1 MYNTI
6 SLMAITNFFSDYLI
20 WEGANL
26 QRRSTSHLR
35 KSDTVPGNFEN

>member
-6 SLMAITNFFSDYLI
+6 SLMAITNIISDYLI

-26 QRRSTSHLR
+26 QRRSTSLR